1 MQYSLICQRSYE
13 PLQDFL
19 AIGRKEIIVKSYHSF
34 SRKVLV
40 TMFVLISIGTM
51 DAGTRYKDVVFPS
64 AAITK
69 GIQFGS
75 NVNLDGSN
83 ATLLLD
89 LYQPANDTARL
100 RPLVILIHGG
110 SLISGDRSN
119 METFCIDFA
128 KRGYVAATI
137 DYRLGIEDPK
147 GVRTI
152 LEALLRGVQD
162 TKAAVRFFRSKAGQ
176 YGIDT
181 SQIFLEGSSA
191 GSMVAVHYAYW
202 DEDEIPP
209 DVNQA
214 KWGNI
219 EGTSGN
225 PGFSTAIKGIINYC
239 GAIIDQTWI
248 DAGEEPVANFH
259 GLLDTV
265 VPPDSG
271 ISGDFTIKMFGG
283 VAISRAALR
292 LGIYNQGAFFP
303 QMGHG
308 GNEDSLRVFSSNFL
322 YSLMVLSSSAP
333 QDFTSMGLSA
343 TSLKLFRYDNHM
355 FLTTALDKS
364 GNEIILPQSMI
375 LYSCNPRIGS
385 ISSSGIF
392 APSDHPDSGYVY
404 ARFNNRTD
412 SCFVKTYDLKY
423 FILRPTLAVTDT
435 LRTLQLG
442 IDTYDADSVRHDL
455 AMTKFKLTSTN
466 PSVGTIDSTGLFTGK
481 KSGTTSIIAS
491 LNSYSDTCV
500 IRVESASGI
509 VSLDALDNL
518 SGWRFEGANLDSLSV
533 TLATDQKSAG
543 NASFRIDYRLTYDPS
558 VPSYMVYLYKDMR
571 LYGVPDSIYLDVKSD
586 GRRHRLY
593 YSFSDANSG
602 VFRASAKKYLN
613 NSQTFDLVNTPMTGL
628 SIVTATAPMSYPLTL
643 TRLEIQLAGDM
654 VQGQPTSGT
663 IYIDNLRL
671 KYPGTATGVE
681 RLQLTPGLFSLE
693 QNYPNPFN
701 PTTTIQYEVPSR
713 TRVALVVF
721 NILGQKVAELVNAEM
736 DAGRYEIRFDA
747 GGLASG
753 VYLYRIEAGSFM
765 QTRKL
770 VVLK

>member
-248 DAGEEPVANFH
+248 DAGEEPVA
-259 GLLDTV
+259 
-265 VPPDSG
+265 
-271 ISGDFTIKMFGG
+271 K
-283 VAISRAALR
+283 SRT
-292 LGIYNQGAFFP
+292 P
-303 QMGHG
+303 
-308 GNEDSLRVFSSNFL
+308 
-322 YSLMVLSSSAP
+322 
-333 QDFTSMGLSA
+333 
-343 TSLKLFRYDNHM
+343 
-355 FLTTALDKS
+355 
-364 GNEIILPQSMI
+364 
-375 LYSCNPRIGS
+375 
-385 ISSSGIF
+385 
-392 APSDHPDSGYVY
+392 
-404 ARFNNRTD
+404 
-412 SCFVKTYDLKY
+412 
-423 FILRPTLAVTDT
+423 
-435 LRTLQLG
+435 
-442 IDTYDADSVRHDL
+442 
-455 AMTKFKLTSTN
+455 
-466 PSVGTIDSTGLFTGK
+466 TIDGRAPRARNPPEAGVTG
-481 KSGTTSIIAS
+481 
-491 LNSYSDTCV
+491 
-500 IRVESASGI
+500 
-509 VSLDALDNL
+509 
-518 SGWRFEGANLDSLSV
+518 
-533 TLATDQKSAG
+533 
-543 NASFRIDYRLTYDPS
+543 
-558 VPSYMVYLYKDMR
+558 
-571 LYGVPDSIYLDVKSD
+571 
-586 GRRHRLY
+586 H
-593 YSFSDANSG
+593 
-602 VFRASAKKYLN
+602 
-613 NSQTFDLVNTPMTGL
+613 
-628 SIVTATAPMSYPLTL
+628 
-643 TRLEIQLAGDM
+643 
-654 VQGQPTSGT
+654 
-663 IYIDNLRL
+663 
-671 KYPGTATGVE
+671 VE
-681 RLQLTPGLFSLE
+681 R
-693 QNYPNPFN
+693 
-701 PTTTIQYEVPSR
+701 R
-713 TRVALVVF
+713 RVSQED
-721 NILGQKVAELVNAEM
+721 G
-736 DAGRYEIRFDA
+736 
-747 GGLASG
+747 
-753 VYLYRIEAGSFM
+753 
-765 QTRKL
+765 
-770 VVLK
+770 